1 MSDLVNPHPEGDVAQ
16 QRGLEDARWVA
27 EARRG
32 NQDAFDQLVERYQ
45 RRAVSVAY
53 RLLGNPSDAQDIA
66 QDAFLRAYQNLAR
79 LEDPRRFGG
88 WLMRIVTNL
97 SLNLRR
103 ARRRATPVSM
113 DVLGA
118 QDVETTNPAR
128 ARSGSAAEGAE
139 TSELA
144 AAIRA
149 AIDAL
154 PEAQRVCL
162 VLFSIEG
169 LPQKEVAEIMN
180 CSVELVKWNVFQARK
195 ALRSALTDYLD

>member
-1 MSDLVNPHPEGDVAQ
+1 VNPHPEADVAH

-32 NQDAFDQLVERYQ
+32 NHDAFDQLVERYQ

-103 ARRRATPVSM
+103 ARRRATPVSI
-113 DVLGA
+113 DVLDT
-118 QDVETTNPAR
+118 QDAETTGPSR

-139 TSELA
+139 TTELA

-169 LPQKEVAEIMN
+169 LPQKDVAEIMN
-180 CSVELVKWNVFQARK
+180 CSLEMVKWNVFQARK